1 MTSYTE
7 LLVKEEKYAYLISLT
22 ISLLV
27 VGIVLFYTP
36 SIEISEQTETE
47 SNIQIINLDKVSAPR
62 RIVKKAISTEEGEP
76 TTEETVD
83 RARGTS
89 LSDNAVDLAF
99 YPNIAPPRN
108 IGKLRKIYPKIAKE
122 KNIEALL
129 NTELLISADGK
140 VLNVN
145 VLAVRLSKSL
155 PPEIYGVISAAF
167 SRDAVKI
174 LLNARFTP
182 AIVEGKRVPIKMV
195 FPFRFKL
202 EM

>member
-7 LLVKEEKYAYLISLT
+7 LMVKEEKYAYIFSLT
-22 ISLLV
+22 ISLFI
-27 VGIVLFYTP
+27 VGIILFYTP
-36 SIEISEQTETE
+36 SMEISEQRETE

-62 RIVKKAISTEEGEP
+62 RVVKKAISTDEGEV

-89 LSDNAVDLAF
+89 LSDSAVDLAF